1 MRWRIQKDNGKYK
14 LTAGAIIII
23 VVSSVVCLLL
33 TGLGIGYAWL
43 SSLSDSSVPIVTKV
57 PDTAITPF
65 PTADPNVVLLE
76 HEPEDID
83 SDYDVQLL
91 QTPEPNPIYYK
102 QPLNEQVINILIIG
116 TDKRPNETGYGRCD
130 TMMLISYDTVL
141 NRANIVSFL
150 RDIWVPIEGHDY
162 NRLNATYAFGG
173 VGLTMNT
180 INEAFT
186 LDIQDYVIVDFEG
199 MQMLIDKLGGIEVEI
214 TEEEAKYYN
223 SNFGCSIEAGNN
235 LLNGEMT
242 LTHAR
247 NRKLGGG
254 DFERTRRQRDIML
267 AIYRKI
273 SLDQSP
279 ETLSELLDYFLNHA
293 QTNMSTQKLFSVA
306 VSTFSGVSVEMSQ
319 LRIPID
325 GTWGYGNKDGRSVV
339 VIDFNENRE
348 QLLTQLYIEE

>member
-1 MRWRIQKDNGKYK
+1 MRWRVQKDNGKYK
-14 LTAGAIIII
+14 LTAVTIIVI

-33 TGLGIGYAWL
+33 TGLGIGYAWM

-65 PTADPNVVLLE
+65 PTEDPNVVLIE

-116 TDKRPNETGYGRCD
+116 TDARPNETGYGRCD
-130 TMMLISYDTVL
+130 TMMLLSYDTVL
-141 NRANIVSFL
+141 NRANLVSFL
-150 RDIWVPIEGHDY
+150 RDIWIPIEGHGY
-162 NRLNATYAFGG
+162 NRLNATYVFGG

-180 INEAFT
+180 INEAFA

-199 MQMLIDKLGGIEVEI
+199 MPLLIDKLGGIEVEI
-214 TEEEAKYYN
+214 TEKEAKYYN
-223 SNFGCSIEAGNN
+223 SNFGWSIKAGDNQ
-235 LLNGEMT
+235 LNGEMT

-254 DFERTRRQRDIML
+254 DFERTRRQHDIMF
-267 AIYRKI
+267 AIYQKV

-279 ETLSELLDYFLNHA
+279 ETLSELLDYFLNYA
-293 QTNMSTQKLFSVA
+293 QTNISAQKLFSIA
-306 VSTFSGVSVEMSQ
+306 LSTFSGAGVQVSQS
-319 LRIPID
+319 RIPLD
-325 GTWGYGNKDGRSVV
+325 GTWRYGNKDGRSVV
-339 VIDFNENRE
+339 VIDFNENTE